1 MPRPKNLD
9 VRGGNV
15 RSFRTTDTLQKH
27 DDDTLGQQTW
37 YRPLVRVK
45 KFWQNKFYQNR
56 INTRSERK
64 KEKLNCV
71 VYNLRC
77 RQKQNRSNPKML
89 SILRQKISHETLSRV
104 VSSTPLL
111 RIRQAIL
118 STWLALVICES
129 SDNLSPSLYFS
140 VEQQLQYTV
149 KER

>member
-1 MPRPKNLD
+1 ME
-9 VRGGNV
+9 G
-15 RSFRTTDTLQKH
+15 
-27 DDDTLGQQTW
+27 
-37 YRPLVRVK
+37 
-45 KFWQNKFYQNR
+45 
-56 INTRSERK
+56 RK
-64 KEKLNCV
+64 KKLNCV

-89 SILRQKISHETLSRV
+89 NILSQKISHETLSRV

-118 STWLALVICES
+118 SIWLVLVICES
-129 SDNLSPSLYFS
+129 SDNPSPSLYFS